1 MKQSETIYNRNVF
14 NVLKFYE
21 SIGINLQINLHQNE
35 IKKNLLELTKHNTK
49 KNLDSFEDSA
59 DKIDKLENSFKNFN
73 GCNLKK
79 TATNFINFQGSK
91 KADILFIDG
100 TPDTE
105 EDKVGKSFVSAKGD
119 LFDKMLNAI
128 KLKKNDI
135 FIVNAIPWR
144 PPGNRYPTAEDIKI
158 CRPFILNLIKIL
170 MPKIIVCLGEV
181 STSQILD
188 LKHSF
193 AKKRGKWHFLKSNSI
208 NDFDSEYNPYVLPT
222 LNISYLLAR
231 PDMKRQAWEDMKLL
245 RDKIREI

>member
-1 MKQSETIYNRNVF
+1 MKKSETIYNRNVF

-21 SIGINLQINLHQNE
+21 SIGINLQIILHQNE
-35 IKKNLLELTKHNTK
+35 IKKNLLELIKHNTK
-49 KNLDSFEDSA
+49 KNLDSFDDSA
-59 DKIDKLENSFKNFN
+59 DKIDKLETSFKNFN

-100 TPDTE
+100 PPATE

-128 KLKKNDI
+128 NLKKDDT

-144 PPGNRYPTAEDIKI
+144 PPGNRYPTAEEIKI
-158 CRPFILNLIKIL
+158 CRPFIFNLIKL
-170 MPKIIVCLGEV
+170 LRPKIIVCLGEI
-181 STSQILD
+181 STNQILH
-188 LKHSF
+188 LNQSF
-193 AKKRGKWHFLKSNSI
+193 IKTRGKWHSLKSNPI
-208 NDFDSEYNPYVLPT
+208 NDFDEEYNPYVLPT
-222 LNISYLLAR
+222 LNISYLLTR
-231 PDMKRQAWEDMKLL
+231 PDMKRQAWEDIKLL